1 MARTT
6 PRSPARSALAP
17 ALTHVDGDGRVV
29 MVNVGAKAASTRVA
43 IAEARVCCAPS
54 TRDALLSTST
64 SKKGEAIVTAKLAG
78 ILAAKQTDR
87 LIPLCHGLALE
98 DVAVDVDAVA
108 DGFVVRARA
117 QTTGKTGV
125 EMEAMVAASIA
136 ALTLYDMG
144 KAMERGMRV
153 TEVRLVEKSGG
164 KSGTWRAPS
173 TTPTTTTASATPAT
187 TTSTASKTQNAKT
200 AKVHGTRNNTPSAK
214 KGPMTTTPSTKSP
227 STQSATASTKSPS
240 TKTASTTKSPS
251 TQSATASTKTTK
263 TTNQKKKT

>member
-1 MARTT
+1 M
-6 PRSPARSALAP
+6 ARSAPRPPAHSSSETA

-43 IAEARVCCAPS
+43 IAEARVCCAPA
-54 TRDALLSTST
+54 TRDALLSTAT

-153 TEVRLVEKSGG
+153 TEVRLIEKSGG

-173 TTPTTTTASATPAT
+173 TTPATSA
-187 TTSTASKTQNAKT
+187 
-200 AKVHGTRNNTPSAK
+200 PS
-214 KGPMTTTPSTKSP
+214 TPSTKAAK
-227 STQSATASTKSPS
+227 ATM
-240 TKTASTTKSPS
+240 
-251 TQSATASTKTTK
+251 ATASTKTA
-263 TTNQKKKT
+263 NQKKKT